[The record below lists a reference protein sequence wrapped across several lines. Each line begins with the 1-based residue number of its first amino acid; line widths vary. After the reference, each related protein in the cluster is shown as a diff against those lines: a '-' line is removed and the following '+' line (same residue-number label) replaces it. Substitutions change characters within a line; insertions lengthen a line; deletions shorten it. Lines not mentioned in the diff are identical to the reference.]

1 MPSIR
6 YGMSDIVSLLR
17 MGVPIAAQMFLES
30 LSFVLTGVMMGWF
43 STMAISSNQI
53 AMTMANAS
61 FMIVLSV
68 GTAVTISVSHFYG
81 ARDVENMSATSKA
94 AIHLML
100 LFNCIAALVFITLRN
115 HLPLLFTTNAEVVAL
130 AAQMLVMVA
139 CFQIFDALQCAGVGI
154 MRGFQDVKIIS
165 YISLLAY
172 IVLNLPV
179 GYLCGF
185 VLELGPAGLF
195 YGYLFGLGT
204 AAILYMLRIRYKI
217 RGFRRKL

>member
-1 MPSIR
+1 
-6 YGMSDIVSLLR
+6 
-17 MGVPIAAQMFLES
+17 
-30 LSFVLTGVMMGWF
+30 
-43 STMAISSNQI
+43 
-53 AMTMANAS
+53 
-61 FMIVLSV
+61 
-68 GTAVTISVSHFYG
+68 
-81 ARDVENMSATSKA
+81 
-94 AIHLML
+94 
-100 LFNCIAALVFITLRN
+100 
-115 HLPLLFTTNAEVVAL
+115 
-130 AAQMLVMVA
+130 
-139 CFQIFDALQCAGVGI
+139 

-217 RGFRRKL
+217 RGFRRNKNALEV